1 MSHKRYYW
9 TCMLLLPLLF
19 ACRSRQAVQ
28 TYEGGNP
35 LDALAELTRMENRRG
50 TEGMTPGTETN
61 QQLPVSQGTA
71 AFWHTG
77 LQQALAAL
85 CGDTLMQTS
94 QLGLCV
100 HDLTDDVPLFS
111 YNAQHRMR
119 PASCQKLV
127 TAITA
132 LRCLGPD
139 YQLQTRLYVDGRI
152 SGGTLSGNVYV
163 VGGMDP
169 LLTAQDVKALAD
181 ALRQAGIRRI
191 TGHVYKDLSM
201 TDGAPYGWGW
211 CWDDDYGPLTAL
223 PVDGKDQFDAVWV
236 RQLKA
241 AQVTASR
248 PTPREGLLP
257 AGATLVHSIAHPI
270 GQLMVPM
277 MKESDN
283 IYAECL
289 FYQIAA
295 MGGKRRA
302 SRKDAAALVKCVIR
316 DAGADDASVLVADGS
331 GLSLYNYISPHVF
344 VSLLRMAYQDQPL
357 YQALMP
363 SLPIAG
369 VDGTLEKRMNT
380 APAFQKVWA
389 KTGSVE
395 GVSSLSGYARAAN
408 GHLLAFCIINQG
420 ISRFRSA
427 REFQDRVCEALCR

>member
-1 MSHKRYYW
+1 
-9 TCMLLLPLLF
+9 
-19 ACRSRQAVQ
+19 
-28 TYEGGNP
+28 
-35 LDALAELTRMENRRG
+35 
-50 TEGMTPGTETN
+50 
-61 QQLPVSQGTA
+61 
-71 AFWHTG
+71 
-77 LQQALAAL
+77 
-85 CGDTLMQTS
+85 
-94 QLGLCV
+94 
-100 HDLTDDVPLFS
+100 
-111 YNAQHRMR
+111 
-119 PASCQKLV
+119 
-127 TAITA
+127 
-132 LRCLGPD
+132 
-139 YQLQTRLYVDGRI
+139 
-152 SGGTLSGNVYV
+152 
-163 VGGMDP
+163 
-169 LLTAQDVKALAD
+169 
-181 ALRQAGIRRI
+181 
-191 TGHVYKDLSM
+191 
-201 TDGAPYGWGW
+201 
-211 CWDDDYGPLTAL
+211 
-223 PVDGKDQFDAVWV
+223 
-236 RQLKA
+236 
-241 AQVTASR
+241 
-248 PTPREGLLP
+248 
-257 AGATLVHSIAHPI
+257 
-270 GQLMVPM
+270 MVPM

-363 SLPIAG
+363 SMPIAG

-380 APAFQKVWA
+380 APAFQQVWA